1 MEESAELFEGLL
13 RLDNQDYVK
22 GLSRC
27 VELCQVSI

>member
-1 MEESAELFEGLL
+1 MEERAKLFEGLL
-13 RLDNQDYVK
+13 RLDIQDYVK